1 MREGRVCKILSSYAT
16 VAPSGCS
23 GTIDFLTSGC
33 CSDGGG
39 ESSVRIFLGGGVVD
53 KSVDGRLHCKK
64 QISIKKLCTRNIV
77 SGYFVFSS
85 MYRGVT
91 PFGQG

>member
-1 MREGRVCKILSSYAT
+1 MFEGGRGDMREGRVCKILSSYAT

-53 KSVDGRLHCKK
+53 RSVDGRLHCKK
-64 QISIKKLCTRNIV
+64 KVSIQKLCTRNKV
-77 SGYFVFSS
+77 
-85 MYRGVT
+85 
-91 PFGQG
+91 